1 EISKRRKLVPDT
13 NCVLHAA
20 FIGGKGSDAY
30 LILNM
35 VLLKSVSYNVGKQM
49 CIVFVRGVATQQ
61 PNGSNSDSHH
71 HSNDKHY
78 RSFANP
84 LVKED
89 GFSLKVGFIEN
100 GKEIMYSI
108 KHFYDDF
115 VGHSVVKEA
124 QARVN
129 DVQHEVSV
137 LLEKRNTSEFE
148 IVEVAKQL
156 ATVQAAQHSVTR
168 EDREYLE
175 LMKTEFVLS
184 SEKHRLDGM
193 VKILNAEHQML
204 LLRLTHALNDVHAK
218 ERQEASSVRLV
229 KLFFTA
235 IVALI
240 GLAGNAGYNHYKD
253 AQVQNHLKQ
262 QSTMM
267 KTLVD
272 YVEQERSLKEIDS
285 APQEKESYHYYT
297 IAQEHAN
304 QTTDRKHTPRTT
316 DVALRRISL
325 IDLAKSKLYEAQ
337 SFYDEFSGMNE
348 VKVAQNKVIEIQD
361 QLQLVQERRRHILL
375 ELTLVRKQLQ
385 DIHIEL
391 QKAMRGEH
399 RYVELI
405 KQEFDVLAREKE
417 KNQIFQIIDQEEREL
432 FSHLTAAV
440 KTSHEKERTQANNV
454 KYWSIIA
461 SGVGALLGIVA
472 TSINYYFRNTQFETI
487 RKAGEESNRKLV
499 VLEQK
504 LAGLEVALGR
514 MNVEWGRYVA
524 EKRLV
529 EQRRLARAPVE
540 SWGGYFR
547 RHTARF
553 FRFFVPKA

>member
-1 EISKRRKLVPDT
+1 MLSSKITTSCTLRVWTFSTPAT
-13 NCVLHAA
+13 NC
-20 FIGGKGSDAY
+20 
-30 LILNM
+30 LI
-35 VLLKSVSYNVGKQM
+35 
-49 CIVFVRGVATQQ
+49 VRYFTDRAKVT
-61 PNGSNSDSHH
+61 DSTPQ
-71 HSNDKHY
+71 K
-78 RSFANP
+78 
-84 LVKED
+84 KE
-89 GFSLKVGFIEN
+89 N
-100 GKEIMYSI
+100 Y
-108 KHFYDDF
+108 
-115 VGHSVVKEA
+115 
-124 QARVN
+124 Q
-129 DVQHEVSV
+129 
-137 LLEKRNTSEFE
+137 
-148 IVEVAKQL
+148 
-156 ATVQAAQHSVTR
+156 
-168 EDREYLE
+168 
-175 LMKTEFVLS
+175 
-184 SEKHRLDGM
+184 
-193 VKILNAEHQML
+193 
-204 LLRLTHALNDVHAK
+204 
-218 ERQEASSVRLV
+218 
-229 KLFFTA
+229 
-235 IVALI
+235 
-240 GLAGNAGYNHYKD
+240 
-253 AQVQNHLKQ
+253 
-262 QSTMM
+262 
-267 KTLVD
+267 
-272 YVEQERSLKEIDS
+272 
-285 APQEKESYHYYT
+285 YYT
-297 IAQEHAN
+297 IEQDQPNPIVE
-304 QTTDRKHTPRTT
+304 RKHMAQPT

-391 QKAMRGEH
+391 QKATRGEH

-504 LAGLEVALGR
+504 LAGLESTIGR
-514 MNVEWGRYVA
+514 MNVEWSRYVTDKKVA
-524 EKRLV
+524 

-540 SWGGYFR
+540 SWGNYFR

-553 FRFFVPKA
+553 FRVFVPKA